1 MALSSELKLIYLRE
15 LCKEIAK
22 QHNYQQDHNTDS
34 IMFNAEGI
42 FAYCTPGWRQM
53 FTNDDWPADNNIKI
67 EVMREIDT
75 IPQETEWLDYRL
87 CFKMETDLCRYNIT
101 LYEWKMKELCKDQE
115 TPYEIDLNKAVSSK
129 QLWELG
135 VERGQRMNTC
145 VAPNPK
151 KASWSVKR
159 TYTFWHNIM
168 AENREEAL
176 LLSEELEIDND
187 FLILEECYGDN
198 YYAEKN

>member
-22 QHNYQQDHNTDS
+22 QPNYQQDHNTDS
-34 IMFNAEGI
+34 IMFDAEGI
-42 FAYCTPGWRQM
+42 FAYCTPGWPQIN
-53 FTNDDWPADNNIKI
+53 NDEDWPADNNVKI

-75 IPQETEWLDYRL
+75 IPQETEWLDYKL
-87 CFKMETDLCRYNIT
+87 CFNTVLDLGRYTSIMHWWVKTEQRKDLEPYETDFNKSKNL
-101 LYEWKMKELCKDQE
+101 KELW
-115 TPYEIDLNKAVSSK
+115 
-129 QLWELG
+129 QLG
-135 VERGQRMNTC
+135 IERGQRMNTC